1 MDIITENKNGGNI
14 EIRRYTQKEIENIGG
29 KPTINQTSYAT
40 VYSVLDSDSSQ
51 YDFVLFPYVDG
62 DYYVLMAVDGKPP
75 VRGDY
80 DRNNRDKRMDEL
92 KSPFTIVYNAVGGE
106 EKSVEIWAESSDKA
120 IEIFEQEYDYSDILY
135 VEEKQ

>member
-1 MDIITENKNGGNI
+1 MVM
-14 EIRRYTQKEIENIGG
+14 RRYTQKEIENIGG

-51 YDFVLFPYVDG
+51 YDFVLFPYLDG
-62 DYYVLMAVDGKPP
+62 DYYVLMAVDGEPP

-80 DRNNRDKRMDEL
+80 DRKNRDKRMDEL

-106 EKSVEIWAESSDKA
+106 EKSVKIRAESSDKA

-135 VEEKQ
+135 VEEKQQ